1 MLLAIDI
8 GNTNIT
14 VGLFQGQRLISH
26 GRISTQGPRTVDEY
40 TITFRGLLDN
50 LLGTRYPEKV
60 PGTFSRIVPGT
71 NVWHHFKEIDG
82 VILSSVVPKATV
94 PLKQALKPLVTPRPL
109 VVGES
114 IRAPILNR
122 YRIPS
127 QVGQD
132 RLVDAAA
139 AYDLYGGPVIVVD
152 FGTAVTIDLVS
163 KKKEYLG
170 GIIVPGIEIAL
181 EALTTRAA
189 LLPKIELIPPRELL
203 GRDTIGSMRSGIF
216 FGYSALCD
224 GLVARLKAKHGPK
237 AKVVATGGHAPLIAP
252 YCRTVQKINPHLT
265 LQGLELTYRHRLGNW
280 G

>member
-14 VGLFQGQRLISH
+14 VGLFQSQRLISH

-50 LLGTRYPEKV
+50 LQAKRQA
-60 PGTFSRIVPGT
+60 
-71 NVWHHFKEIDG
+71 IDG
-82 VILSSVVPKATV
+82 VILSSVVPKATA
-94 PLKQALKPLVTPRPL
+94 PLKQALRPLVNPKPL

-139 AYDLYGGPVIVVD
+139 AYHLYGGPVIIID

-163 KKKEYLG
+163 KKREYLG
-170 GIIVPGIEIAL
+170 GIIVPGIEVAL

-189 LLPKIELIPPRELL
+189 LLPKINLSPPRELL
-203 GRDTIGSMRSGIF
+203 GRDTVGSMRSGIF

-224 GLVARLKAKHGPK
+224 GLVVRLKDKHATK
-237 AKVVATGGHAPLIAP
+237 AKVVATGGHASLISP
-252 YCRTVQKINPHLT
+252 YCRTIQKINPHLT
-265 LQGLELTYRHRLGNW
+265 LQGLELTYRLG
-280 G
+280 